1 MIVILETIPV
11 AFAAP
16 MKLALITPIIWALCH
31 ASNFAPVTARSIEKF
46 IAASTDL
53 QFLGFVGI
61 NIHARHLKTEI
72 PASWE
77 NIREFIRSPNGHL
90 AQIIFWQ
97 LAVVAWRFGWIMH
110 HLHQIRDFVS
120 SSYWD

>member
-1 MIVILETIPV
+1 MIGILETIPV

-31 ASNFAPVTARSIEKF
+31 ASNFAPVMACRIAKF
-46 IAASTDL
+46 IAAFLDL
-53 QFLGFVGI
+53 TILAFVEI
-61 NIHARHLKTEI
+61 NLHARHLKTEI
-72 PASWE
+72 PALWE
-77 NIREFIRSPNGHL
+77 NILEFIRSPNGHL
-90 AQIIFWQ
+90 AQIIFWK